1 MGEPMHVYPDPN
13 GGANGARYVP
23 SDTRLATGG
32 IVSGAVAAGA
42 AATAIGPGFITNA
55 FLFFQSAP
63 PYPETA
69 ARVLGLHG
77 LTPGYVAVIAFFSA
91 LSVLLQVINLVKGIK
106 MKQNL
111 RELSEKVNSV
121 CAADPSTPPVLKWW
135 ANR

>member
-13 GGANGARYVP
+13 GGASNATYVP

-32 IVSGAVAAGA
+32 IVSGGVAVGA
-42 AATAIGPGFITNA
+42 AATAVAPSFITNA

-63 PYPETA
+63 YPETA
-69 ARVLGLHG
+69 TRFLGLHG
-77 LTPGYVAVIAFFSA
+77 LTPGYVAVIVFFGS

-106 MKQNL
+106 MKQDL

>member
-13 GGANGARYVP
+13 GGGSNANYVP

-32 IVSGAVAAGA
+32 IVSGAVAVGA
-42 AATAIGPGFITNA
+42 AATAVAPTFITNA
-55 FLFFQSAP
+55 FLFLQSA

-69 ARVLGLHG
+69 PRFLGLHG
-77 LTPGYVAVIAFFSA
+77 LTPGYVAVIVFFGS

-106 MKQNL
+106 MKQDL